1 MVKYSRYNQT
11 MQIIVDYQSY
21 LPTMSVITANHV
33 SKYSKTSLIL
43 VGTVDGQSLGTK
55 LMDDGRSSGNY
66 TNYSGCIS
74 SKYKL
79 HVLVWLLFQF
89 YPQNSNRELLNS
101 KIW

>member
-43 VGTVDGQSLGTK
+43 VGTVDGQSLGK

-74 SKYKL
+74 SEYKL
-79 HVLVWLLFQF
+79 RVSV
-89 YPQNSNRELLNS
+89 
-101 KIW
+101 